1 MVYAEREE
9 VRVWKSERGVG
20 EEGGRR
26 RKEEGEE
33 GKLFCWLVA
42 CSVLCFPL
50 RDYAFLSL
58 SFLKFVR

>member
-1 MVYAEREE
+1 M
-9 VRVWKSERGVG
+9 RVWKSERGVG